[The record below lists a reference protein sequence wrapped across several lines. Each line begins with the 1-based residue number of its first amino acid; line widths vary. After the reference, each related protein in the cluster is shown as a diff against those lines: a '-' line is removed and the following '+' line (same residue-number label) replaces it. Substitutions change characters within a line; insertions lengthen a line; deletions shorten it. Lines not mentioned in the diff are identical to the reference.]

1 MDWREWDE
9 TWTMKCELKV
19 MRWNINNEV
28 DNVTSPSL
36 SLMPLQVGQK
46 QMLLFFFVCLWTNSI
61 VQLAGIQLA
70 IQHSSKYLQIT
81 IYSNGVKFRQFQK
94 IPDCFG
100 KN

>member
-36 SLMPLQVGQK
+36 SLMPLQKGQK
-46 QMLLFFFVCLWTNSI
+46 QMLLFFVCLFVYKLTQF
-61 VQLAGIQLA
+61 VQLAGIQIA

-81 IYSNGVKFRQFQK
+81 IYSNGVKFR
-94 IPDCFG
+94 
-100 KN
+100 